1 MRGLEAEEGKLRES
15 GEAAP
20 SGRPAPLSHQC
31 PPNFERRISGAAQYF
46 HLVCVTCGGRSGP
59 LNGDPLLFDGDFTV
73 LMSQFECSL

>member
-31 PPNFERRISGAAQYF
+31 PPNFEGRISGAAQYF
-46 HLVCVTCGGRSGP
+46 HLEQFLCYMRWEEWTFERGSPP
-59 LNGDPLLFDGDFTV
+59 L
-73 LMSQFECSL
+73 

>member
-31 PPNFERRISGAAQYF
+31 PPNFEGRISGAAQYF
-46 HLVCVTCGGRSGP
+46 HLEQILCYV
-59 LNGDPLLFDGDFTV
+59 
-73 LMSQFECSL
+73 